1 MAVSRPL
8 LVALLGAVL
17 LGGVFFATRSSND
30 SPSSPSAKP
39 AARQASP
46 APAQPARASA
56 AKPAESSGD
65 AVPAR
70 VERALEG
77 RRTVVLFFY
86 EPGAADDEATAKAV
100 DSVRGR
106 AAVFSA
112 PVGKVSRYSGVTGQ
126 LAVVRAPSVVV
137 VRRGGSARVLEGF
150 VDPKSLAQEV
160 ADAK

>member
-17 LGGVFFATRSSND
+17 LVGVFFATRASND
-30 SPSSPSAKP
+30 PTSPSKPSA
-39 AARQASP
+39 QQSASP
-46 APAQPARASA
+46 APQPAQSA
-56 AKPAESSGD
+56 AAKRPAERGD

-70 VERALEG
+70 VERALGG
-77 RRTVVLFFY
+77 RRTVVLFFF

-100 DSVRGR
+100 ASVRGR
-106 AAVFSA
+106 AAVFTA
-112 PVGKVSRYSGVTGQ
+112 PVGRVSDYSGVTGQ
-126 LAVVRAPSVVV
+126 LGVVRAPSVVV

-150 VDPKSLAQEV
+150 VDRKSLAQEV